1 MPLAIHFSPKSM
13 STAKYDDCIRRL
25 DAAGAGHPAG
35 RLQHLCF
42 GPSDNLQVMDVW
54 ESQESF
60 ERFGQVLM
68 PILAELGI
76 DPGQPV
82 IQPLHNHIAG

>member
-1 MPLAIHFSPKSM
+1 MALAIHFSPKSM
-13 STAKYDDCIRRL
+13 STAQYDDCIRRL

-35 RLQHLCF
+35 RRQHICF
-42 GPSDNLQVMDVW
+42 GTSGNLQVIDVW

-68 PILAELGI
+68 PILAELGV
-76 DPGQPV
+76 DPGEPV
-82 IQPLHNHIAG
+82 IQALHNQIAG